1 MQSAMQDYL
10 VFRLHGP
17 MASWGQAAV
26 GGDRQTGQQPTRS
39 AVIGLLS
46 AALGI
51 TRDDSTQLG
60 LLGQQIRIAVKQ
72 YTAGSLLRDYH
83 TTQMPAQKKG
93 AVWATRKRELQAE
106 KLNTVLSNRDYRC
119 DGLWVVAV
127 NLVSDGPFNLEQL
140 RLALLEPTFL
150 LYLGRKSCPLAA
162 PLQPK
167 VGSSVDIKQA
177 LDTEFH
183 SIMTD
188 ESDEYWLE
196 FGNTVTYFWEGELSS
211 FPAVK
216 GGIYTTRPW
225 DDPIDRKRWQF
236 AQREQHQITL
246 QESI

>member
-1 MQSAMQDYL
+1 MQDYL

-26 GGDRQTGQQPTRS
+26 GGDRHSGQQPTRS

-51 TRDDSTQLG
+51 TRDDSAQLG
-60 LLGQQIRIAVKQ
+60 LLGQQVRIAVKQ

-83 TTQMPAQKKG
+83 TAQMPSQKKG
-93 AVWATRKRELQAE
+93 AVWATRKSELQAE

-127 NLVSDGPFNLEQL
+127 SLVGDGPFKLEQL
-140 RLALLEPTFL
+140 QLALLKPTFL

-162 PLQPK
+162 PLQPNVLK
-167 VGSSVDIKQA
+167 AHDLKHA
-177 LDTEFH
+177 LDTVFLPMLADASEQ
-183 SIMTD
+183 
-188 ESDEYWLE
+188 YWLE
-196 FGNTVTYFWEGELSS
+196 VGGTVTYFWEGELSS

-216 GGIYTTRPW
+216 RGVFTTRPW
-225 DDPIDRKRWQF
+225 DDPVDRKRWQF
-236 AQREQHQITL
+236 AQRELHQITL